1 MCVVSTMK
9 LAIIGSRSIED
20 DAWTLK
26 TVDKAV
32 KELNPTC
39 ILMGAARGPDN
50 AVSHYAESHNI
61 DLIRFLPYHLLDP
74 VANFDSK
81 HFFIRT
87 KQIINNAD
95 HVLAL
100 WDTRSH
106 GTQYAI
112 RYAQKLEIPVN
123 VVKFVW

>member
-1 MCVVSTMK
+1 MK
-9 LAIIGSRSIED
+9 LAIVGSRSIED
-20 DAWTLK
+20 DAWTLR

-32 KELNPTC
+32 KELKPTC
-39 ILMGAARGPDN
+39 ILMGAARGPD
-50 AVSHYAESHNI
+50 AAISHYAESHDI
-61 DLIRFLPYHLLDP
+61 DLVRFLPYHLLDP

-100 WDTRSH
+100 WDTKSS

>member
-20 DAWTLK
+20 NAWTLK

-50 AVSHYAESHNI
+50 AVSHYAESHDI
-61 DLIRFLPYHLLDP
+61 DLVRFLPYHLLDP

-81 HFFIRT
+81 HFWPAEPT
-87 KQIINNAD
+87 KEMFGHWCSD
-95 HVLAL
+95 PTTEY
-100 WDTRSH
+100 WPCGSP
-106 GTQYAI
+106 
-112 RYAQKLEIPVN
+112 AQQVHHPPGMR
-123 VVKFVW
+123 

>member
-1 MCVVSTMK
+1 MK

-32 KELNPTC
+32 KKLNPTC
-39 ILMGAARGPDN
+39 ILIGAARGPDT
-50 AVSHYAESHNI
+50 AVSHYAESHDI
-61 DLIRFLPYHLLDP
+61 DLVRFLPYHLLDP

-100 WDTRSH
+100 WDTKSH

-112 RYAQKLEIPVN
+112 RYAQKLKIPVN

>member
-1 MCVVSTMK
+1 MK
-9 LAIIGSRSIED
+9 LAIIGSRSIVD

-26 TVDKAV
+26 AVDKVV
-32 KELNPTC
+32 KQLKPTC
-39 ILMGAARGPDN
+39 ILMGAARGPDA
-50 AVSHYAESHNI
+50 AVSHYADSHDI
-61 DLIRFLPYHLLDP
+61 DLVRFLPYHLLDP
-74 VANFDSK
+74 IANFDSK
-81 HFFIRT
+81 YFFIRT

>member
-1 MCVVSTMK
+1 MK
-9 LAIIGSRSIED
+9 LAIIGSRSIVD

-26 TVDKAV
+26 AVDKVV
-32 KELNPTC
+32 KQLKPTC
-39 ILMGAARGPDN
+39 ILMGAARGPDA
-50 AVSHYAESHNI
+50 AVSHYAESHDI
-61 DLIRFLPYHLLDP
+61 DLVRFLPYHLLDP

-81 HFFIRT
+81 YFFIRT

-100 WDTRSH
+100 WDTKSN

-112 RYAQKLEIPVN
+112 KYAQKLEIPVN